1 MRSSVETVNF
11 LLKCGANPNAAMK
24 ASGQTP
30 LMMCAMSLSL
40 PKARLVIDHGGSVDA
55 RDSAGNDLLWYA
67 QFYKGDNR
75 SQEMVQVLFESGFK
89 TSAIKS
95 GLIRRTCLLALV

>member
-1 MRSSVETVNF
+1 MRSS
-11 LLKCGANPNAAMK
+11 GADPDAAMK
-24 ASGQTP
+24 QSGQTP

-40 PKARLVIDHGGSVDA
+40 PKARLILENGGSVDA
-55 RDSAGNDLLWYA
+55 RDSAGNDLVWYA

-75 SQEMVQVLFESGFK
+75 SQEMVQLLIEAGYK

-95 GLIRRTCLLALV
+95 ALIHRTCLLALV